1 MEIRLQN
8 ISKRFQFEWI
18 FKNLCLTIPSGS
30 HWAITG
36 SNGSGKSTLL
46 KCISGIQPLT
56 EGEIAYGPEGRETN
70 VDEIFQHLVVSA
82 PYLELPE
89 EFTLLEF
96 LQFHFRFKSPKSNL
110 DISTM
115 LDIMYLKGHEH
126 KPISQF
132 SSGMKQRLK
141 LGICFFSQ
149 TNLILLD
156 EPTSNLDEKGVAW
169 YLQLVQG
176 FSHQATMLICSNDS
190 REFSFC
196 QNRIDIEAFKAK
208 RRL

>member
-1 MEIRLQN
+1 M
-8 ISKRFQFEWI
+8 
-18 FKNLCLTIPSGS
+18 
-30 HWAITG
+30 
-36 SNGSGKSTLL
+36 